1 MTPYFSIIIP
11 AYNVENYIHHA
22 IDSIINQKYQDFEL
36 IIVDD
41 CSIDNTLNIITGYEE
56 KYNNITVIKHS
67 KNQTQHIARMNGVNI
82 ARGKYILFLDG
93 DDSYTEDAF
102 ATLSDII
109 INNPEYDFYEFGYI
123 EKPSCKTVFPFYSGK
138 DRFLA
143 YFTKDDY
150 PVQTIWNKVY
160 ESNIL
165 KKAFFSMEK
174 LIIKQGVEDIY
185 ESIVIAYFLKKTINI
200 KEIIVNYTIGSGVS
214 TTYKDYNKTLEY
226 LTSIKKIISLIQN
239 FLEKTNQ
246 NISLDN
252 INYRFL
258 SFTIYWYIN
267 PQRNI
272 EEKKK
277 LFLQLPDFF
286 DPKII
291 MEYLFNHEES
301 YNELR
306 KKLNSVAFSKDY
318 RLGNKLLCPLRKIK
332 RKIIRIIIEI
342 YKTINGFNS
351 NILLNIFFYFNKG
364 KQIFIN
370 DEKSILFL
378 AGFDK
383 YGGTRTYVES
393 LFAVLEKSNFKIHF
407 LINKKN
413 INAEGLNLIKDKNI
427 NYSNYD
433 YSFYKPVN
441 MLISIIHINKIIKKN
456 KINTTII
463 SEGDCGY
470 YLPCI
475 FLKTQNILI
484 EHTIP
489 GKLDCYRQKI
499 ICKINNNTRIIC
511 VSNFQKEK
519 TLENWGKHLKNYC
532 SVIYNSSSYDSDFIL
547 KNNIN
552 LNKKKIITIAHFIDY
567 KNPEMWLSI
576 AKKLTEKYNELEFT
590 WIGDGKELLSY
601 RNIIGE
607 NKAIKLLGYRN
618 HEQIKEEYENTFLYL
633 ALSKIEN
640 LSLAVIDALRAGIPA
655 IVLNTGGLPEV
666 IDSGKCG
673 FVVNSE
679 EEVIEK
685 IETLLTNEEL
695 YNNMSKNA
703 VDRYNMLFSKEE
715 WQKNIVSMISK

>member
-1 MTPYFSIIIP
+1 MEQNIPFFSIIIP
-11 AYNVENYIHHA
+11 AYNLENYMHHT

-67 KNQTQHIARMNGVNI
+67 ENQTQHIARMNGVNI

-102 ATLSDII
+102 TTLSDII

-150 PVQTIWNKVY
+150 PLQTMWNKVY
-160 ESNIL
+160 ESNKL
-165 KKAFFSMEK
+165 KKSFSVMEK
-174 LIIKQGVEDIY
+174 VIIKQGVEDIY
-185 ESIVIAYFLKKTINI
+185 ESIVIAYFFKKTINI

-306 KKLNSVAFSKDY
+306 KNLNFITFSKDY

-332 RKIIRIIIEI
+332 Q
-342 YKTINGFNS
+342 
-351 NILLNIFFYFNKG
+351 LL
-364 KQIFIN
+364 
-370 DEKSILFL
+370 
-378 AGFDK
+378 
-383 YGGTRTYVES
+383 
-393 LFAVLEKSNFKIHF
+393 
-407 LINKKN
+407 
-413 INAEGLNLIKDKNI
+413 
-427 NYSNYD
+427 
-433 YSFYKPVN
+433 
-441 MLISIIHINKIIKKN
+441 
-456 KINTTII
+456 
-463 SEGDCGY
+463 
-470 YLPCI
+470 
-475 FLKTQNILI
+475 
-484 EHTIP
+484 
-489 GKLDCYRQKI
+489 
-499 ICKINNNTRIIC
+499 
-511 VSNFQKEK
+511 
-519 TLENWGKHLKNYC
+519 
-532 SVIYNSSSYDSDFIL
+532 
-547 KNNIN
+547 
-552 LNKKKIITIAHFIDY
+552 
-567 KNPEMWLSI
+567 
-576 AKKLTEKYNELEFT
+576 
-590 WIGDGKELLSY
+590 
-601 RNIIGE
+601 
-607 NKAIKLLGYRN
+607 
-618 HEQIKEEYENTFLYL
+618 
-633 ALSKIEN
+633 
-640 LSLAVIDALRAGIPA
+640 
-655 IVLNTGGLPEV
+655 
-666 IDSGKCG
+666 KC
-673 FVVNSE
+673 
-679 EEVIEK
+679 
-685 IETLLTNEEL
+685 
-695 YNNMSKNA
+695 
-703 VDRYNMLFSKEE
+703 
-715 WQKNIVSMISK
+715 